1 METWVCASQGLF
13 WSHSIFL
20 LFWGTGCYYTPQSF
34 SSFEALTVAQ
44 HKVQK
49 RLLQGSWASPRYKI
63 LRQRTQ
69 LDKIHSSSMQDID
82 KIKEKVHSHNL
93 VVPFRHWMLSC
104 SVLTLCLGEI
114 KKCLTCIWHLPGAIF
129 LFAPRRIPFLTV
141 CSENSYTTFCFHF
154 WHLYSVWLIYLNIC
168 LSPAFSYQHLEG
180 RS

>member
-1 METWVCASQGLF
+1 MLHGDLSLCFPRSVLESQYLPPLLRH
-13 WSHSIFL
+13 WLLLHTSKLL
-20 LFWGTGCYYTPQSF
+20 LFWGTHCGT
-34 SSFEALTVAQ
+34 AQ
-44 HKVQK
+44 GPEEIAS
-49 RLLQGSWASPRYKI
+49 RLMI